1 MALSVPGTAATL
13 AASADPARVL
23 TFIEVRSDAVG
34 STEVLLHRYVQ
45 ELRSDASTI
54 TARVLQQIDRPEHFV
69 LLESSEQ
76 SEVLAEREHHA
87 QSILQS
93 LGAFLT
99 APLDRRAHRS
109 FVPPCGRG
117 AGRALLP
124 RARDAGEAL
133 YVVAHLDIAGAA
145 SQAPRTALERFRA
158 AACHAAGNELFEV
171 WQQANRGNHFDLIAR
186 WSTRQA
192 LSAFAASP
200 AAREF
205 RELVG
210 PRLGSPYDE
219 RMYQPH

>member
-1 MALSVPGTAATL
+1 MALSVPGTAAPL

-23 TFIEVRSDAVG
+23 TFIEVRSDAAA
-34 STEVLLHRYVQ
+34 STEVLLHRYAQ
-45 ELRSDASTI
+45 ELRSDASAT
-54 TARVLQQIDRPEHFV
+54 TAHVLQQIDRPEHFV
-69 LLESSEQ
+69 LIESSEQ
-76 SEVLAEREHHA
+76 SELLAEREYHA

-93 LGAFLT
+93 VGAFLT
-99 APLDRRAHRS
+99 APLDRRANHS
-109 FVPPCGRG
+109 FVPPCGPG
-117 AGRALLP
+117 AGRGSPP
-124 RARDAGEAL
+124 RASDAREAI
-133 YVVAHLDIAGAA
+133 YVVAHLDIASGA
-145 SQAPRTALERFRA
+145 SEAPRTALERLSA

-171 WQQANRGNHFDLIAR
+171 WQQSNRGNHFNLIER

-219 RMYQPH
+219 RMYHPH